1 MCVCVCLCVELCM
14 CVKNQLEVEEVS
26 FLLCSLFVCL
36 SSYQKEENCLFLSPA
51 VQTCNVTDVF

>member
-1 MCVCVCLCVELCM
+1 MCVHVCVELCM
-14 CVKNQLEVEEVS
+14 CVCVKNQLEVEEGS
-26 FLLCSLFVCL
+26 FLLCSRFVCL